1 MLLSPENI
9 QQQTRALW
17 ESSFPEVSSE
27 RLDLYFQRRYTDERN
42 VTVRHDGKVRAAVQV
57 LPFKFLFGGKGV
69 SVGHLNG
76 LCAESGADQGKLEAQ
91 VVRQALRKMY
101 DEGQMLSFLLPHD
114 EKHRKA
120 IEKSHL
126 GSFWTATHRLLVPFD
141 LPENYRPDFNIDIL
155 PEETWGRELWT
166 FYNTFGGRHD
176 YEIRHDRDSF
186 ETALQQH
193 QKEGGLLF
201 VARRRGKIVGF
212 CVAIKQARMLKS
224 GKPSKKDFY
233 AHIRF
238 MLTTDQNVVYH
249 SVAEWQKCL
258 RCRKSL

>member
-27 RLDLYFQRRYTDERN
+27 RLDLYFQRRYADERN

-101 DEGQMLSFLLPHD
+101 DEGQMLSFLIPHD

-141 LPENYRPDFNIDIL
+141 LPENYRPDS
-155 PEETWGRELWT
+155 T
-166 FYNTFGGRHD
+166 FFLKRLGDANYGLSTTLLVDVMTMKSVTTAIVLRLRSNSINKKAD
-176 YEIRHDRDSF
+176 YSSWRVV
-186 ETALQQH
+186 
-193 QKEGGLLF
+193 
-201 VARRRGKIVGF
+201 VAR
-212 CVAIKQARMLKS
+212 
-224 GKPSKKDFY
+224 
-233 AHIRF
+233 
-238 MLTTDQNVVYH
+238 
-249 SVAEWQKCL
+249 
-258 RCRKSL
+258 

>member
-27 RLDLYFQRRYTDERN
+27 RLDLYFQRRYADERN

-114 EKHRKA
+114 EKQR
-120 IEKSHL
+120 S
-126 GSFWTATHRLLVPFD
+126 
-141 LPENYRPDFNIDIL
+141 
-155 PEETWGRELWT
+155 
-166 FYNTFGGRHD
+166 
-176 YEIRHDRDSF
+176 
-186 ETALQQH
+186 
-193 QKEGGLLF
+193 
-201 VARRRGKIVGF
+201 
-212 CVAIKQARMLKS
+212 M
-224 GKPSKKDFY
+224 
-233 AHIRF
+233 
-238 MLTTDQNVVYH
+238 
-249 SVAEWQKCL
+249 
-258 RCRKSL
+258 

>member
-17 ESSFPEVSSE
+17 ESSFPEVSSA

-126 GSFWTATHRLLVPFD
+126 GSFWTAISTFFLKRLGDANCGLSTTLLVD
-141 LPENYRPDFNIDIL
+141 VM
-155 PEETWGRELWT
+155 TMKSVT
-166 FYNTFGGRHD
+166 
-176 YEIRHDRDSF
+176 
-186 ETALQQH
+186 TAIVLRLRSNCINN
-193 QKEGGLLF
+193 KVDNSSWRVV
-201 VARRRGKIVGF
+201 VAR
-212 CVAIKQARMLKS
+212 
-224 GKPSKKDFY
+224 
-233 AHIRF
+233 
-238 MLTTDQNVVYH
+238 
-249 SVAEWQKCL
+249 
-258 RCRKSL
+258 